1 MNPETHYAV
10 LITAHSTPDI
20 SQLRQKHQVAIMP
33 EVFAD
38 GSMIPVAYYRTISPN
53 LVISEW
59 TKRTP
64 AMEWWNGS
72 QVETIVAIPIRPM
85 DHTLI
90 ENGECPTQLLTEL
103 QTLTGNAEITMG
115 DLESVAKQLLAE
127 LSTKGTALFTR
138 FVPGNSKPTT
148 IPKTYVERGDRKVF
162 EITSDYT
169 TADLTDTALS
179 AWATLRKPEMTDPDV
194 ADYVERVIWGKAEH
208 EYLDFAR
215 ENQYPVIINGEA
227 GTGKTSASTYYSA
240 SRGLSLAV
248 IECNTMMT
256 EASVQGKYVPSGK
269 GNELV
274 WRYSAFATAITQP
287 SVILLNETTRMPAR
301 TNALF
306 LRVLHERELI
316 VDTHHNEVIKLH
328 PDCLIIADANYGYR
342 GTMDSDQ
349 AFLDRFA
356 VKVEFAYDT
365 EVEKNFIPSPS
376 LLELAKEM
384 RRLAD
389 TDGSFSVPI
398 STRLLKNFVK
408 IAKGL
413 SLEFAIGNF
422 AHNFPADERSSVE
435 MLFQTYADNISA
447 ELGIESVAI

>member
-1 MNPETHYAV
+1 MNPETYAV
-10 LITAHSTPDI
+10 LITANHEQPKVPGMIGTKQIALVGRSM
-20 SQLRQKHQVAIMP
+20 L
-33 EVFAD
+33 D
-38 GSMIPVAYYRTISPN
+38 GNFEPKAYYRIITPSGVSSGWTDTPPN
-53 LVISEW
+53 SEW
-59 TKRTP
+59 WDQQELK
-64 AMEWWNGS
+64 A
-72 QVETIVAIPIRPM
+72 IVAHKLLVNDQLEIDNNTIPV
-85 DHTLI
+85 
-90 ENGECPTQLLTEL
+90 NLLTAL
-103 QTLTGNAEITMG
+103 G
-115 DLESVAKQLLAE
+115 DLKGFALSGSKFTDVVNE
-127 LSTKGTALFTR
+127 LHTEIATKGTALFSR
-138 FVPGNSKPTT
+138 FTPGNSKPAT
-148 IPKTYVERGDRKVF
+148 PARTYVEKADRKVF

-169 TADLTDTALS
+169 TADLAETSLS
-179 AWATLRKPEMTDPDV
+179 AWATLRKPQMTDPDV
-194 ADYVERVIWGKAEH
+194 ADYVERMIWGQPEH
-208 EYLDFAR
+208 SYLDFAR

-227 GTGKTSASTYYSA
+227 GTGKTTASAYYSA
-240 SRGLSLAV
+240 SRGVPLAV

-365 EVEKNFIPSPS
+365 EVEKHFIPSPS

-389 TDGSFSVPI
+389 TDGSFSIPI

-408 IAKGL
+408 IAQGL
-413 SLEFAIGNF
+413 SMEFAIGNF

-447 ELGIESVAI
+447 ELGIESVEL